1 MHTAHFR
8 LYLFPLLMTLMPEQK
23 PIIYIYIYI
32 KVLICGDIYIYI
44 YNRKIK
50 KERQEELVVK

>member
-1 MHTAHFR
+1 MHTANFR

-23 PIIYIYIYI
+23 PIIYIYI
-32 KVLICGDIYIYI
+32 KVLICGYI
-44 YNRKIK
+44 YNKKIK